1 MSKEAEPSRDGSP
14 VDWAAAS
21 VDVVTPSR
29 PLLVLEVALPAAS
42 AVVFVGALKDSKED
56 AAEAASVA
64 GSVAV
69 VEDSEAMGLVE
80 IGMASVRQAE
90 LLPAPEATAEMV
102 TVALAAGM
110 IPGVDDPL
118 TIDLAVVTVTAA
130 VALAAIWSLL
140 GAERVGFGTE
150 IETVTV
156 TVIVIGATATAT
168 ATATGT
174 GTGTEEVGTTTGR
187 RATMIIGNEDTREV
201 VTKIRENCDAIRH
214 LLLHMVG
221 ITRSS

>member
-168 ATATGT
+168 ATGT

>member
-90 LLPAPEATAEMV
+90 LLPAPEAIAEMA

-118 TIDLAVVTVTAA
+118 TIDLAVVTVMAA
-130 VALAAIWSLL
+130 VALAAIWNLL

-150 IETVTV
+150 IETV

-214 LLLHMVG
+214 LLHMVG